1 MKQKKNNG
9 SALLAVIVISAV
21 ATVIFTSAST
31 SLLGQL
37 IQSNTSSNTTKAYL
51 LAESGIEDAILN
63 LLRNQT
69 YSGNTLTVNGS
80 DITINVTGTNPKTIT
95 STVEFNNTKRTI
107 EVIVLSTE
115 NNLQINSW
123 REI

>member
-1 MKQKKNNG
+1 M
-9 SALLAVIVISAV
+9 
-21 ATVIFTSAST
+21 
-31 SLLGQL
+31 
-37 IQSNTSSNTTKAYL
+37 

-69 YSGNTLTVNGS
+69 YTGSTLTVNGS

-115 NNLQINSW
+115 NNLPINSW

>member
-1 MKQKKNNG
+1 MKLKKNSG
-9 SALLAVIVISAV
+9 SALLAVIVVSAI

-37 IQSNTSSNTTKAYL
+37 IQSNTSTNTTKAYL

-69 YSGNTLTVNGS
+69 YLGSTLTLNGS
-80 DITINVTGTNPKTIT
+80 DITISVTGTNPKTVT
-95 STVEFNNTKRTI
+95 STVQFNNTKRTI
-107 EVIVLSTE
+107 EVILLSTE
-115 NNLQINSW
+115 NNLQISSW